1 MLETH
6 WDKPRVYIGCMKSGE
21 VFSDSWVS
29 ITIPFQKLIVLFF
42 VCLEF
47 CIVVWQINLS
57 ASFKTEPTSGM
68 NQTGGNLVMGNR
80 KYACLSY
87 ISSPITCIVCTR
99 FNMQINYCCDSSI
112 SIYQNN
118 RYFRHASGEM
128 FVISRAVAQFIS
140 INRFATLY
148 CA

>member
-1 MLETH
+1 ML
-6 WDKPRVYIGCMKSGE
+6 
-21 VFSDSWVS
+21 
-29 ITIPFQKLIVLFF
+29 VLAILALLLH
-42 VCLEF
+42 VLY
-47 CIVVWQINLS
+47 VLD
-57 ASFKTEPTSGM
+57 
-68 NQTGGNLVMGNR
+68 
-80 KYACLSY
+80 
-87 ISSPITCIVCTR
+87 